1 MHKHVEWDDP
11 GADSVQRYFA
21 DKPDEYPTAHVGS
34 IIAGRYHGYSVR
46 VRVEARVDD
55 DTASIGDVVAL
66 SSELAL
72 VTVSGDVEGVCG
84 GHGERSFLRRGR
96 VVGGTAPQDQRE
108 QRSSGS
114 SEHRGRAV
122 VLESTPM
129 TMVCLREEDC
139 E

>member
-34 IIAGRYHGYSVR
+34 IIAGRYHVYSVR

-66 SSELAL
+66 IS
-72 VTVSGDVEGVCG
+72 VRT
-84 GHGERSFLRRGR
+84 GERTKNIGDLSIGDTVRLGDDHRAL
-96 VVGGTAPQDQRE
+96 APHT
-108 QRSSGS
+108 SS
-114 SEHRGRAV
+114 
-122 VLESTPM
+122 
-129 TMVCLREEDC
+129 
-139 E
+139 